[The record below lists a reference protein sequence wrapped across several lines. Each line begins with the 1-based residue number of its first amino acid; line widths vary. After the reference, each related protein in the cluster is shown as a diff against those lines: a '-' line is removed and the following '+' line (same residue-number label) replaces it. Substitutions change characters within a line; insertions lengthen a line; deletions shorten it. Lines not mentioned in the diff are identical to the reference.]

1 MKRRWLVAVLCA
13 LTVFG
18 CATIAAYA
26 TGSPGNGEA
35 YRGAPK
41 TVYVKS
47 DGSDETGD
55 GSQDNPYA
63 SLAKAVDTAED
74 GSTVYVLS
82 NLTLTNS
89 ARFWGKNLTI
99 TSDENGPYTVTRGEN
114 VDTVNDSARGD
125 YNGAMLEVGGN
136 PSLGKTASLTLKNI
150 VFDDQGSKKGEYFVQ
165 ADSDSDGKTSVAGE
179 EVNNTDIV
187 QDAIVATY
195 NGTADIVLDK
205 GTILMNFGG
214 MSAVRLS
221 GGRLVMK
228 SGAVI
233 CDDAVSDRTRGNTG
247 SNGPAGAIWMQGGTF
262 TMDDGATI
270 KNIVGRV
277 LYMDSGTAMLGGEVV
292 DTEHDI
298 DMWQSSRWDSQ
309 GYIAHVRNGANLELK
324 ASFKGSNK
332 GLSNSDPVVKTIGS
346 AIMLSQDGCRLKVHN
361 GAAFSHYNGGDIIGT
376 GAKVDIEFNGEI
388 SHCNLGHAITV
399 QSAAYHLVLG
409 PNSNIHHNTVSYGTI
424 YSQGVNAVVD
434 IYGKINDNVS
444 TDRAGGIA
452 FANNMGPTTATMYE
466 GAEICRN
473 VSYQTGGAIL
483 LSRAVLTIQGG
494 KIVGNISGVN
504 TDNDAD
510 KVGGGIHVRRGGT
523 LIMKGGEIAGNY
535 SCGDGGGV
543 ALRMEDWGTERS
555 GGNEIGSGII
565 SGNIMHATATKS
577 SDGSY
582 SVSGGESNDVSIING
597 SGANRSRYVVFNS
610 DGIMENDGIY
620 FSGYK
625 CALAG
630 ATPGTKFGDASQS
643 SVDVLMEELKSKKLE
658 TCRFAI
664 WVQGDSWPGIQ
675 NLKVS
680 LPANFD
686 KSKPAYV
693 AIVDVNGQGTVSA
706 NPEIK
711 LYPASFD
718 EQDSSLALDVR
729 TNATN
734 GSIVA
739 IVQEGDESATIM
751 SIDPVDTIIY
761 RGADDGYEGM
771 VDEDGNIVTN
781 GLFMPEPGFK
791 VSFSNVWSDSSESDY
806 YQRLKNV
813 TITHGNRSWTLWP
826 YGRSLND
833 PGAWD
838 NVNAESV
845 FMLVAGKGT
854 NQALLRLTAE
864 DGSIST
870 DDDFQ
875 IADALFEQYLIEFYV
890 SEGSPAG
897 VKASYAGQGDGDIIR
912 FDVSG
917 GSGTLEIRNVSNPD
931 NDAVISDIL
940 NEKVNESVPL
950 SRPVT
955 YADADTK
962 YFING
967 ETEIE
972 YQARPSLLFDNI
984 IDDKGQNRSELLKKR
999 LEGELK
1005 SPSVGVARHFEFKY
1019 LDLLD
1024 AANGNIWIT
1033 ANKPLSVY
1041 WPYPSGTDQNTKFSV
1056 YHFNGLD
1063 RESAGDDVADDVA
1076 SAEIENLMGNM
1087 ELTAA
1092 GIKISVKDFS
1102 PFALVWETSSGETG
1116 GDPGPVVT
1124 YYTIDASAGEG
1135 GSITP
1140 SGKVSVARGSD
1151 KTFAIKTDDGYVID
1165 DVVVDGKS
1173 VGAVA
1178 SYTFKDVKASHSISV
1193 TFREDDRPAN
1203 PDDTGVSDLLET
1215 AKHRTFLHGYPR
1227 GAFAPDSD
1235 MTRAEV
1241 AAMFYNLL
1249 KDKNVKV
1256 TETFKDVP
1264 QDAWY
1269 KEPVEVLATLG
1280 ILEGYGDTGE
1290 YRPERKI
1297 TRAEFTTIAM
1307 RFTKGEAGGENIF
1320 SDVVESDWFYNTVV
1334 GSVAYGWIHGY
1345 DDGTFRPNDSITRAE
1360 VTAITDAMLGRRA
1373 DREFVDAAAKK
1384 GELKAFTD
1392 LTSDHW
1398 AYYEIME
1405 ATNAHA
1411 HVLENGVESWTE
1423 LNPVE

>member
-41 TVYVKS
+41 SVYVKS

-597 SGANRSRYVVFNS
+597 DGANRSRYVGFNG
-610 DGIMENDGIY
+610 DGIMENDWIY
-620 FSGYK
+620 FSEYK

-890 SEGSPAG
+890 SEGSPTG

-950 SRPVT
+950 SRPVA

-1076 SAEIENLMGNM
+1076 SAEIENLR
-1087 ELTAA
+1087 LC
-1092 GIKISVKDFS
+1092 
-1102 PFALVWETSSGETG
+1102 
-1116 GDPGPVVT
+1116 
-1124 YYTIDASAGEG
+1124 
-1135 GSITP
+1135 
-1140 SGKVSVARGSD
+1140 
-1151 KTFAIKTDDGYVID
+1151 
-1165 DVVVDGKS
+1165 
-1173 VGAVA
+1173 
-1178 SYTFKDVKASHSISV
+1178 
-1193 TFREDDRPAN
+1193 
-1203 PDDTGVSDLLET
+1203 
-1215 AKHRTFLHGYPR
+1215 
-1227 GAFAPDSD
+1227 
-1235 MTRAEV
+1235 
-1241 AAMFYNLL
+1241 
-1249 KDKNVKV
+1249 
-1256 TETFKDVP
+1256 
-1264 QDAWY
+1264 
-1269 KEPVEVLATLG
+1269 
-1280 ILEGYGDTGE
+1280 
-1290 YRPERKI
+1290 
-1297 TRAEFTTIAM
+1297 
-1307 RFTKGEAGGENIF
+1307 
-1320 SDVVESDWFYNTVV
+1320 
-1334 GSVAYGWIHGY
+1334 
-1345 DDGTFRPNDSITRAE
+1345 
-1360 VTAITDAMLGRRA
+1360 
-1373 DREFVDAAAKK
+1373 
-1384 GELKAFTD
+1384 
-1392 LTSDHW
+1392 
-1398 AYYEIME
+1398 
-1405 ATNAHA
+1405 
-1411 HVLENGVESWTE
+1411 
-1423 LNPVE
+1423 